1 MWVIAIIELL
11 VKSIEDTDEELKKL
25 LDYYLMIKK
34 VSKTTNF
41 QVIKLLDALKNYPQT

>member
-25 LDYYLMIKK
+25 LEYFLIVKK

-41 QVIKLLDALKNYPQT
+41 QVVKLLDDLHNYSQT